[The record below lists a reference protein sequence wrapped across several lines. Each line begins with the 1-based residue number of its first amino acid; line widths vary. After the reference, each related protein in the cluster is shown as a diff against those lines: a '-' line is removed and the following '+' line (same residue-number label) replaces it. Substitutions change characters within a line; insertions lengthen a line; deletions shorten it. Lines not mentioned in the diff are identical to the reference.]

1 MFQLFQRPTCPLLRD
16 SNDSLSI
23 FETFGSSNDYY
34 RMNPILADLIN
45 RSRYKH
51 DETLWGELR
60 FRTHNIIEHETFEC
74 PSLGVLL
81 KKIELNIKGNTNNI
95 SKAYIIPSI
104 VIKTINDEYRK
115 KTKSGY
121 KNVIQLCKALLEI
134 GNNNYYDEIIGS
146 IYYMLCS
153 AYAQLG
159 DDTLYD
165 FINFLDDKF
174 DEYFIKGLFFRKMKQ
189 YERAEANYRE
199 ALKIRHNSLTAK
211 NGLAISLQRQDK
223 YNREALN
230 LARFTYNQQPTN
242 PYFIVTYFKSL
253 IRTNPGQTI
262 ILNKLIKDL
271 RSSWDINKESFGDML
286 QAEYVFFIEHDFN
299 RAISIYKDTLRKN
312 PLYPVFISLHE
323 ICSIYQKRC
332 GIGSGIASEI
342 AKRYHFDVDNDDSF

>member
-1 MFQLFQRPTCPLLRD
+1 
-16 SNDSLSI
+16 
-23 FETFGSSNDYY
+23 
-34 RMNPILADLIN
+34 MNPILADLIN

-153 AYAQLG
+153 AYA
-159 DDTLYD
+159 
-165 FINFLDDKF
+165 
-174 DEYFIKGLFFRKMKQ
+174 
-189 YERAEANYRE
+189 
-199 ALKIRHNSLTAK
+199 
-211 NGLAISLQRQDK
+211 
-223 YNREALN
+223 
-230 LARFTYNQQPTN
+230 
-242 PYFIVTYFKSL
+242 
-253 IRTNPGQTI
+253 
-262 ILNKLIKDL
+262 
-271 RSSWDINKESFGDML
+271 
-286 QAEYVFFIEHDFN
+286 
-299 RAISIYKDTLRKN
+299 
-312 PLYPVFISLHE
+312 
-323 ICSIYQKRC
+323 
-332 GIGSGIASEI
+332 
-342 AKRYHFDVDNDDSF
+342 